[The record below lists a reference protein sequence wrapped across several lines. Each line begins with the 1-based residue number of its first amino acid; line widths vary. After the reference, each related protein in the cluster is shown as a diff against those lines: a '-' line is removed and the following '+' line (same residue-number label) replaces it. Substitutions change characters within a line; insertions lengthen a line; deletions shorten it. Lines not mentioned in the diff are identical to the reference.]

1 MATASSFSQGS
12 VISFSGTP
20 TITTKKLNWKNYRA
34 WSESVELW
42 FFGQGFHDHLEKQE
56 LEENRVPWLKL
67 DYQLCVIFLELLEIL
82 RSFKTCYSF
91 WTNAKDVFA
100 NDVQRL
106 FDLTQKIVSL
116 QQANHDMVSHIA
128 KARVVAEE
136 LKGLLVCNS
145 VEETTKRIDK
155 LLMVLVLRSLHPDY
169 EHVRDQ
175 ILSSEQIPSMNSLVT
190 RLLRVP
196 TITKGDGIAVE
207 NFAMVASCGRGRS
220 GRGTRGIL
228 RNVKGGC
235 GRLICSHCG
244 KEGHLQNR
252 CYDLIGWP
260 NKTANIS
267 SNEEY
272 QEFLRLKSN
281 NHTQS
286 LASPSVPTA
295 CISQSMGS
303 QGPWIINSGA
313 SDHISGNE
321 SIFSS
326 ISSPK
331 FPHFISLA
339 NGFKMLSQEVGQV
352 SLSSSISLN
361 SVLYI
366 PKCPYNLISLSQL
379 TRSLN
384 CLVTFYADSF
394 VIQDRNTGQLI
405 GKGHESRGLYYLSN
419 NPSTLCFA
427 SVSPKLLHNRL
438 GHPSLAKLKLM
449 VPSLNKLSTL
459 A

>member
-12 VISFSGTP
+12 IISFSGTP
-20 TITTKKLNWKNYRA
+20 TITIEKLNWKNYRA

-42 FFGQGFHDHLEKQE
+42 FLRQGFHDHLEKQE
-56 LEENRVPWLKL
+56 AEILEENRVPWLKL
-67 DYQLCVIFLELLEIL
+67 DYQLCAILWQSVSPELLEIL

-91 WTNAKDVFA
+91 WMNARDVFA
-100 NDVQRL
+100 NDIQRL
-106 FDLTQKIVSL
+106 FDSTQKIVSI
-116 QQANHDMVSHIA
+116 QQTNHDMVSHIA
-128 KARVVAEE
+128 KVGAAAKE

-145 VEETTKRIDK
+145 VEETTKQIEK
-155 LLMVLVLRSLHPDY
+155 LLMVLILRSLHPDY

-207 NFAMVASCGRGRS
+207 NSAMAASRGRGRS

-228 RNVKGGC
+228 RNGKGGR

-260 NKTANIS
+260 DKTANIS
-267 SNEEY
+267 SSDTPSNERTGSQLISDEEY

-286 LASPSVPTA
+286 LSSPSVSTT

-303 QGPWIINSGA
+303 QGPWII
-313 SDHISGNE
+313 
-321 SIFSS
+321 
-326 ISSPK
+326 
-331 FPHFISLA
+331 
-339 NGFKMLSQEVGQV
+339 
-352 SLSSSISLN
+352 
-361 SVLYI
+361 
-366 PKCPYNLISLSQL
+366 
-379 TRSLN
+379 
-384 CLVTFYADSF
+384 DS
-394 VIQDRNTGQLI
+394 
-405 GKGHESRGLYYLSN
+405 
-419 NPSTLCFA
+419 
-427 SVSPKLLHNRL
+427 
-438 GHPSLAKLKLM
+438 
-449 VPSLNKLSTL
+449 
-459 A
+459 